1 MKVISTRVITIW
13 ISLAMACL
21 FFAGVSYAK
30 IDPADVAGMWLFDND
45 DDEIAED
52 SSGNGNHGE
61 FRGKPEFVDDG
72 VFGKALEFDG
82 DDFVSIP
89 DSDSLDMGEHMTVMF
104 WFRSDKEMADMW
116 ADRQIVVGKHYT
128 EYEIG
133 IYMDGQLHTYTSD
146 GAADYDEGIMT
157 TIAGKLPDKDADWEV
172 GKWYHIAWTL
182 NGQQE
187 IAYVNGIELGEHNKA
202 HENTKPGTNNLEIG
216 QRVGNSLQLTGA
228 VDEVIVLNVA
238 LEIEDI
244 EVAVEEGLLV
254 ALGLAAVSPGDKLA
268 TTWGRIKD

>member
-1 MKVISTRVITIW
+1 MKVIATKVIPIW
-13 ISLAMACL
+13 ISLVMVCL
-21 FFAGVSYAK
+21 FSAGVSYAK

-52 SSGNGNHGE
+52 SSGNNNHGE
-61 FRGKPEFVDDG
+61 FMGKPEFVDG

-82 DDFVSIP
+82 ASHVVIP
-89 DSDSLDMGEHMTVMF
+89 DSDTLDMEEEVTVMF
-104 WFRSDKEMADMW
+104 WVRSEKEMVDMW
-116 ADRQIVVGKHYT
+116 ADRQVVLGKHYT

-133 IYMDGQLHTYTSD
+133 IYTTGQLHTYTSD

-157 TIAGKLPDKDADWEV
+157 GIAGKLPDKDADWEV

-187 IAYVNGIELGEHNKA
+187 IAYVNGIQLGEHNKA
-202 HENTKPGTNNLEIG
+202 HENTKPGTNALEIG

-244 EVAVEEGLLV
+244 EVAVKDGLLA